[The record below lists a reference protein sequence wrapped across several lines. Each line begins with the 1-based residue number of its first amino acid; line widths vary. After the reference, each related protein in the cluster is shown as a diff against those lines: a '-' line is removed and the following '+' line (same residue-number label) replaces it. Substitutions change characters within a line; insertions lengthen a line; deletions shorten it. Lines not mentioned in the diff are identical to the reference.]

1 MIPLKGA
8 IDKCHCKNSNSATI
22 ARTAPKHFTTRKS
35 CREGCAKAATV
46 SGALRMTDAE
56 RKSIYAKLLGDVSMF
71 QPGDIARTVLEEVAL
86 RQLNDLE
93 SVIDEILEE
102 ARREREAV

>member
-1 MIPLKGA
+1 
-8 IDKCHCKNSNSATI
+8 
-22 ARTAPKHFTTRKS
+22 
-35 CREGCAKAATV
+35 
-46 SGALRMTDAE
+46 MTDLQ
-56 RKSIYAKLLGDVSMF
+56 RQLVFAKLLGDVSMF